1 MDSLLNMMKKNRGNR
16 AFSDESVPP
25 EIVHKIL
32 EAGSIAPS
40 GAINGVH
47 IYVVDDSEKRKAF
60 HEICVETE
68 EEWLLSQPPGV
79 QHRITSAPDFD
90 PTLRF
95 LKRAPLLLVVSTRPR
110 DPEIPY
116 AVESAF
122 MAIGYMLVLANG
134 LGLIC
139 APFAPS
145 ILHEKDVERLNSI
158 LKLPPGE
165 TIQALLP
172 IGYPASPEETPPMRP
187 GPNVFHN
194 VYGNTYK
201 TE

>member
-16 AFSDESVPP
+16 AFSDQPVPP
-25 EIVHKIL
+25 DILRKIL

-40 GAINGVH
+40 GAINGIH
-47 IYVVDDSEKRKAF
+47 IYVVDDSEKRQAI
-60 HEICVETE
+60 HAICVETE
-68 EEWLLSQPPGV
+68 EEWMLSQPAGV

-90 PTLRF
+90 PTLQF
-95 LKRAPLLLVVSTRPR
+95 LKNAPLLLVVSTRPK
-110 DPEIPY
+110 DPEVPY
-116 AVESAF
+116 AVESTF
-122 MAIGYMLVLANG
+122 IAIGYMLVLVNG

-145 ILHEKDVERLNSI
+145 ILHEKDVVRLNSVI
-158 LKLPPGE
+158 KLPPGE

-172 IGYPASPEETPPMRP
+172 IGYPKRPDETPHIRP

-194 VYGNTYK
+194 VYGIKYFSN
-201 TE
+201 